1 MGEIKDVDNRIQK
14 QNIKWE
20 NESIIIEDI
29 VKTIFCLSKTI
40 STLNEDVEMPKTSMV
55 SIFLLKT
62 FVISEHNAVQNNE
75 FKYQFL
81 LVPK

>member
-29 VKTIFCLSKTI
+29 VKTIFYLSKTI
-40 STLNEDVEMPKTSMV
+40 SILNGDVEMPKTSMV

-62 FVISEHNAVQNNE
+62 FVISEHNTVQNNE
-75 FKYQFL
+75 FKYQCL
-81 LVPK
+81 

>member
-29 VKTIFCLSKTI
+29 VKTIFYLLKTI
-40 STLNEDVEMPKTSMV
+40 STLDGDVEMPKTSMV

-62 FVISEHNAVQNNE
+62 FVISEHNTVQNNE
-75 FKYQFL
+75 FKYQCL
-81 LVPK
+81 

>member
-29 VKTIFCLSKTI
+29 VKTILKTI
-40 STLNEDVEMPKTSMV
+40 STLNGDVEMPKTSMV

-75 FKYQFL
+75 FKYQCL
-81 LVPK
+81 

>member
-29 VKTIFCLSKTI
+29 VKTIFYLLKTI
-40 STLNEDVEMPKTSMV
+40 STLDGDVEMPKTSMV
-55 SIFLLKT
+55 SIFLLKKNCH
-62 FVISEHNAVQNNE
+62 F
-75 FKYQFL
+75 
-81 LVPK
+81 

>member
-20 NESIIIEDI
+20 NESIIIEGI
-29 VKTIFCLSKTI
+29 VKTIFYLSKTI
-40 STLNEDVEMPKTSMV
+40 SILNGDVEMPKTSMV

-62 FVISEHNAVQNNE
+62 FVISEHNTVQNNE
-75 FKYQFL
+75 FKYQCL
-81 LVPK
+81 